1 MNFLIY
7 QKKMSAKINNLKIKG
22 IRGAKD
28 ALELALNGKS
38 ILLYG
43 DNGTGKSS
51 ISDAIEWFYTNKIKH
66 LSTPEIDTND
76 AIRNAKLLDVETS
89 EVTILYSNASLDST
103 KTLSLKSNKLVSKVS
118 NTSENFKKYLDDS
131 EKENLISRY
140 QYIRNFVDSTK
151 GDKLKY
157 LSGIIGFEEVTKT
170 KNVLLKS
177 LNTSKSNLKNQN
189 FETLINNEKQKLI
202 QHIGASITQEKNLFD
217 TINDKIKKLNT
228 GIEVKSFEDIQN
240 LLILLSKGLDTNQQ
254 FELKFLDDSKSALT
268 LLKSETKLLED
279 EYSKYSNEFEIIAN
293 DVEAIKQTFFEELL
307 KAGTRILSSNY
318 LKDDNCPLCL
328 QTKNSDELLSEI
340 KIRLTNIEE
349 SSQKKAKFGIA
360 LNIVKGIAIERI
372 KRLDVLLNNTQVDKE
387 NNQTIKD
394 GLTAI
399 KTKIQNYQNTAD
411 IKVTSGDKLPVF
423 DIIKLVENDFEILKI
438 INDRIIKIQ
447 ESLKGETPAV
457 LYSNIIA
464 SRDAFLN
471 IKKFEA
477 QKVILENQQKSFQLI
492 YDEFEKQQKQGL
504 DNFINSFSVKINEYY
519 QFMNPDE
526 PFQDIEIITKGEDD
540 ELDGLTIKYKYNDK
554 WEINPLKHFS
564 ESHLNCLG
572 LSFFLASVDA
582 FNIENDF
589 IILDDVISS
598 FDSNHRRRFA
608 DLLFD
613 KFSKHQ
619 IILLTHEKEWFTNI
633 ISPKAKK
640 YGWLVNEI
648 KWTDSKG
655 THLKEKPSD
664 LKESIL
670 YQLAEGNTDNIG
682 NPMRKYLEHLL
693 KDIAFSLDAKLSFRY
708 NDSNEHRMPYE
719 LLMAI
724 RSEIKKSSSELKLQY
739 PLLDRIESSAL
750 FGNALSH
757 DNPINPSI
765 GDINSFWADIL
776 EMERLFI
783 CQEMTCKRPKVSLLN
798 YDTVANKIRCGCDTT
813 KYDWK
818 R

>member
-1 MNFLIY
+1 
-7 QKKMSAKINNLKIKG
+7 MSIKINNLKIKG

-28 ALELALNGKS
+28 TIELPLNGKS

-66 LSTPEIDTND
+66 LSTPEIDTSD
-76 AIRNAKLLDVETS
+76 AIRNAKLLEIETS
-89 EVTILYSNASLDST
+89 EVTISYSNSSLDST
-103 KTLSLKSNKLVSKVS
+103 KTLSLKNNKLVQKGS
-118 NTSENFKKYLDDS
+118 NTSEAFKKYLDDS

-151 GDKLKY
+151 GEKLKY
-157 LSGIIGFEEVTKT
+157 LSDIIGFEEVTKT
-170 KNVLLKS
+170 KSVLLKS
-177 LNTSKSNLKNQN
+177 LNTAKSNLRTQN
-189 FETLINNEKQKLI
+189 FETLINNEKIKLI
-202 QHIGASITQEKNLFD
+202 QHIGASITKEENLFD

-254 FELKFLDDSKSALT
+254 FELKFLEDSKSALT
-268 LLKSETKLLED
+268 LLRSELKLLED
-279 EYSKYSNEFEIIAN
+279 EYSKYFNEFEIIAN

-307 KAGTRILSSNY
+307 KAGTKILSRKY
-318 LKDDNCPLCL
+318 LKDDNCPLCM

-340 KIRLTNIEE
+340 KVRLDNIEE
-349 SSQKKAKFGIA
+349 SSQKMGKFKIA
-360 LNIVKGIAIERI
+360 LGNVKAIAIERI
-372 KRLDVLLNNTQVDKE
+372 RRLDVLLNNSQIDKE
-387 NNQTIKD
+387 NNKTIKEA
-394 GLTAI
+394 LTAI
-399 KTKIQNYQNTAD
+399 KTKIQNYQNTTD
-411 IKVTSGDKLPVF
+411 IKATSGEKLPVL
-423 DIIKLVENDFEILKI
+423 DIIKLVENDFEFLKI

-447 ESLKGETPAV
+447 ESQKGETPAV
-457 LYSNIIA
+457 LYSNITA

-471 IKKFEA
+471 IKKFDA

-554 WEINPLKHFS
+554 WEVNPLKHFS

-582 FNIENDF
+582 FNKENDF

-633 ISPKAKK
+633 ISPKAKNK
-640 YGWLVNEI
+640 GWLVNEI
-648 KWTDSKG
+648 KWTEAKG
-655 THLKEKPSD
+655 TFLKEKPSD
-664 LKESIL
+664 LKEAIL
-670 YQLAEGNTDNIG
+670 YQLAEGNLDNIG
-682 NPMRKYLEHLL
+682 NPMRKYLEHFL
-693 KDIAFSLDAKLSFRY
+693 KDIALNLEAKLSFKF

-724 RSEIKKSSSELKLQY
+724 RSAIKDSSKELKEQY
-739 PLLDRIESSAL
+739 PLLNRIESSAL
-750 FGNALSH
+750 FGNALFH
-757 DNPINPSI
+757 DNPINPST

-776 EMERLFI
+776 ELEKLFI
-783 CQEMTCKRPKVSLLN
+783 CQEITCKKPKVSLLN
-798 YDTVANKIRCGCDTT
+798 YDTVANKIRCGCDAT

-818 R
+818 K

>member
-1 MNFLIY
+1 MAI
-7 QKKMSAKINNLKIKG
+7 KINNLKIKG

-28 ALELALNGKS
+28 VIELPLKGKS

-76 AIRNAKLLDVETS
+76 AIRNAKLLEIETS
-89 EVTILYSNASLDST
+89 EVTISYTNSNLDST
-103 KTLSLKSNKLVSKVS
+103 KTLSLKSNKLVQKGS
-118 NTSENFKKYLDDS
+118 NTSDDFKKYLDDS

-151 GDKLKY
+151 GEKLKY
-157 LSGIIGFEEVTKT
+157 LSDIIGFEEVTKT
-170 KNVLLKS
+170 KSVLLKS
-177 LNTSKSNLKNQN
+177 LNTAKSNLKTQN

-202 QHIGASITQEKNLFD
+202 HHIGASITQEKNLFD
-217 TINDKIKKLNT
+217 IINNKIKKLNT
-228 GIEVKSFEDIQN
+228 GIEINSFEDIQN
-240 LLILLSKGLDTNQQ
+240 FLILLSKGVDTNQQ
-254 FELKFLDDSKSALT
+254 FELKFLEDSKNALT
-268 LLKSETKLLED
+268 LLKSEVKFLND
-279 EYSKYSNEFEIIAN
+279 EYSKYFNEFEIIAN
-293 DVEAIKQTFFEELL
+293 DVEAIKQTFFEDLL
-307 KAGTRILSSNY
+307 KAGTKIVSNKY
-318 LKDDNCPLCL
+318 LKEDNCPLCL

-340 KIRLTNIEE
+340 KSRLVDIEK
-349 SSQKKAKFGIA
+349 SSQKKAKFGVA
-360 LNIVKGIAIERI
+360 LNSVKNIAIERI

-387 NNQTIKD
+387 NNKTIKES
-394 GLTAI
+394 LTAI
-399 KTKIQNYQNTAD
+399 KVKIQNYQNTAD
-411 IKVTSGDKLPVF
+411 IKVTSGDKLPSL
-423 DIIKLVENDFEILKI
+423 DAIKLVENDFEFLKI
-438 INDRIIKIQ
+438 INDRVINIQ
-447 ESLKGETPAV
+447 ESQKGETPAV
-457 LYSNIIA
+457 LYSNIMA
-464 SRDAFLN
+464 SKDAFLN

-477 QKVILENQQKSFQLI
+477 QKLILENQQKSFQLI
-492 YDEFEKQQKQGL
+492 YDEFEKQQKEGL

-582 FNIENDF
+582 FNKENDF

-608 DLLFD
+608 DLLFE

-633 ISPKAKK
+633 ISPKAKNK
-640 YGWLVNEI
+640 GWLVNEI
-648 KWTDSKG
+648 KWTEAKG
-655 THLKEKPSD
+655 TFLKEKPSD
-664 LKESIL
+664 LKEAIL
-670 YQLAEGNTDNIG
+670 YQLAEGNIDNIG
-682 NPMRKYLEHLL
+682 NPMRKYLEHCL
-693 KDIAFSLDAKLSFRY
+693 KDIALNLEAKLSFKF

-724 RSEIKKSSSELKLQY
+724 RSEIKKSSIELKLQS

-750 FGNALSH
+750 FGNTLSH
-757 DNPINPSI
+757 DNPINASI
-765 GDINSFWADIL
+765 GDITSFWADIMEL
-776 EMERLFI
+776 EKLFI
-783 CQEMTCKRPKVSLLN
+783 CQVNDCKRPKVSLLN
-798 YDTVANKIRCGCDTT
+798 YDTVANKIRCGCDAT

-818 R
+818 K

>member
-1 MNFLIY
+1 
-7 QKKMSAKINNLKIKG
+7 MSIKINNLKIKG

-28 ALELALNGKS
+28 TIELPLNGKS
-38 ILLYG
+38 ILIYG

-76 AIRNAKLLDVETS
+76 AIRNAKLIDTETS
-89 EVTILYSNASLDST
+89 EVTILYSNSSLDST
-103 KTLSLKSNKLVSKVS
+103 KSLSLKNNKLVPKIS
-118 NTSENFKKYLDDS
+118 NTSDDFKKYLDDS

-140 QYIRNFVDSTK
+140 QYIRNFVDITK
-151 GDKLKY
+151 GEKLKY
-157 LSGIIGFEEVTKT
+157 LSDIIGFEEVTKT
-170 KNVLLKS
+170 KSVLLKS
-177 LNTSKSNLKNQN
+177 LNTAKSNLKTQN

-217 TINDKIKKLNT
+217 TINEKTKKLNT
-228 GIEVKSFEDIQN
+228 GIEVKSFDDLQS
-240 LLILLSKGLDTNQQ
+240 LLVLLSKGLDTNLQ
-254 FELKFLDDSKSALT
+254 FELKFLEDSKSALT
-268 LLKSETKLLED
+268 LLQNEAKLLEN
-279 EYSKYSNEFEIIAN
+279 EYSKYFNEFEIIAN

-307 KAGTRILSSNY
+307 KAGTKILSRTY

-328 QTKNSDELLSEI
+328 QTKNSDDLLSEI
-340 KIRLTNIEE
+340 KIRLTDIEE
-349 SSQKKAKFGIA
+349 SSQKMGKFKIA
-360 LNIVKGIAIERI
+360 LSNVKAIAIERI
-372 KRLDVLLNNTQVDKE
+372 KRLDVLLNNTQADKE
-387 NNQTIKD
+387 NNLIIKE

-411 IKVTSGDKLPVF
+411 IKVTSGDKLPVL
-423 DIIKLVENDFEILKI
+423 DLIKLVENDFEFLKI

-447 ESLKGETPAV
+447 ESQKGETPVV
-457 LYSNIIA
+457 LYSNITA

-540 ELDGLTIKYKYNDK
+540 ELDGLTIQYRYNDK
-554 WEINPLKHFS
+554 WEVNPLKHFS

-582 FNIENDF
+582 FNKKNDF

-633 ISPKAKK
+633 ISPKAKNK
-640 YGWLVNEI
+640 GWLVNEI
-648 KWTDSKG
+648 KWTEAKG
-655 THLKEKPSD
+655 TFLKEKPSD
-664 LKESIL
+664 LKEAIL
-670 YQLAEGNTDNIG
+670 YQLAEGNLDNIG
-682 NPMRKYLEHLL
+682 NPMRKYLEHCL
-693 KDIAFSLDAKLSFRY
+693 KDIALNLEAKLSFKF

-724 RSEIKKSSSELKLQY
+724 RSEIKKSSAELKLKY

-750 FGNALSH
+750 FGNTLSH
-757 DNPINPSI
+757 DNPINASI

-776 EMERLFI
+776 ELEKLFI
-783 CQEMTCKRPKVSLLN
+783 CQETTCKKPKVSLLN
-798 YDTVANKIRCGCDTT
+798 YDTVANKIRCGCDQT

>member
-1 MNFLIY
+1 
-7 QKKMSAKINNLKIKG
+7 MSIKINNLKIKG

-28 ALELALNGKS
+28 TLELPLNGKS

-66 LSTPEIDTND
+66 LSTPEIDTSD
-76 AIRNAKLLDVETS
+76 AIRNAKLEDVESS
-89 EVTILYSNASLDST
+89 EVTISYTNSSLDAT
-103 KTLSLKSNKLVSKVS
+103 KTLSLKNNKLVQKTS
-118 NTSENFKKYLDDS
+118 NTSEDFKKYLDDS

-151 GDKLKY
+151 GEKLKY
-157 LSGIIGFEEVTKT
+157 LSDIIGFEEVTKT

-177 LNTSKSNLKNQN
+177 LNTAKSNLKTQN
-189 FETLINNEKQKLI
+189 FETLINNEKEKLI
-202 QHIGASITQEKNLFD
+202 LNIDASITQEKNLFD

-228 GIEVKSFEDIQN
+228 GIEVKSIDDINN
-240 LLILLSKGLDTNQQ
+240 LLILLGKGVDANQQ
-254 FELKFLDDSKSALT
+254 FELKFLEDSKSTLT
-268 LLKSETKLLED
+268 ILKNEINFLDD
-279 EYSKYSNEFEIIAN
+279 EYSKYFNEFETIAN

-307 KAGTRILSSNY
+307 KAGTKILSSKY

-340 KIRLTNIEE
+340 KIRLVDIEE
-349 SSQKKAKFGIA
+349 SSQKMGKFKIA
-360 LNIVKGIAIERI
+360 LSNVKSIAIERI
-372 KRLDVLLNNTQVDKE
+372 KRLDILLNNNQVDKE
-387 NNQTIKD
+387 DIKIIKE
-394 GLTAI
+394 GLIEI

-411 IKVTSGDKLPVF
+411 IKVTSGDKIPVL
-423 DIIKLVENDFEILKI
+423 DKIKLVENDFEFLKT
-438 INDRIIKIQ
+438 INEKIIKIQ
-447 ESLKGETPAV
+447 ESQKGETATV
-457 LYSNIIA
+457 LYSKITA
-464 SRDAFLN
+464 SKDAFLN
-471 IKKFEA
+471 IKKFES
-477 QKVILENQQKSFQLI
+477 QKVILENQQTSFELI
-492 YDEFEKQQKQGL
+492 YNEFEKQQKEGL

-526 PFQDIEIITKGEDD
+526 PFQDIEIITKGEED

-582 FNIENDF
+582 FNNENDF

-633 ISPKAKK
+633 ISPKAKNK
-640 YGWLVNEI
+640 GWLVNEV
-648 KWTDSKG
+648 KWTETKG
-655 THLKEKPSD
+655 THLKERPSD
-664 LKESIL
+664 LKEAIL
-670 YQLAEGNTDNIG
+670 YQLSERNIDNIG
-682 NPMRKYLEHLL
+682 NWMRKYLEHCL
-693 KDIAFSLDAKLSFRY
+693 KDIAINIEAQLTFRN

-724 RSEIKKSSSELKLQY
+724 RSEIKKSSAELKLKN

-750 FGNALSH
+750 FGNTLSH
-757 DNPINPSI
+757 DNPINPCI
-765 GDINSFWADIL
+765 GDINSFWADIVEL
-776 EMERLFI
+776 EKLFN
-783 CQEMTCKRPKVSLLN
+783 CQEVTCKKPKVSLLN
-798 YDTVANKIRCGCDTT
+798 YDTVTNKIRCSCDAT

-818 R
+818 K

>member
-1 MNFLIY
+1 
-7 QKKMSAKINNLKIKG
+7 MSIKINNLKIKG

-28 ALELALNGKS
+28 TLELPLNGKS

-66 LSTPEIDTND
+66 LSTPEIDTSD
-76 AIRNAKLLDVETS
+76 AIRNAKLLDVENS
-89 EVTILYSNASLDST
+89 EVSISYTNSSLDAT
-103 KTLSLKSNKLVSKVS
+103 KTLSLKNNKLVQKGS
-118 NTSENFKKYLDDS
+118 NTSEDFKKYIDDS

-151 GDKLKY
+151 GEKLKH
-157 LSGIIGFEEVTKT
+157 LSDIIGFEEVTKI
-170 KNVLLKS
+170 KGVLLKS
-177 LNTSKSNLKNQN
+177 LNNAKSTLKTQN

-202 QHIGASITQEKNLFD
+202 LNIGASITQEKNLFE

-228 GIEVKSFEDIQN
+228 GIEVKLFEDIQN
-240 LLILLSKGLDTNQQ
+240 LLILLGKGVDINQQ
-254 FELKFLDDSKSALT
+254 FELKFLEDSKSALI
-268 LLKSETKLLED
+268 LLKNEIKLLDD
-279 EYSKYSNEFEIIAN
+279 EYSKYFNEFETISN
-293 DVEAIKQTFFEELL
+293 DVEAIKQTFFGDLL
-307 KAGTRILSSNY
+307 KVGTKILSSNY

-328 QTKNSDELLSEI
+328 QTKNSDDLLSEI
-340 KIRLTNIEE
+340 KIRLAHIEE
-349 SSQKKAKFGIA
+349 SSQKMGKFKIA
-360 LNIVKGIAIERI
+360 LSNVKGIAIERV
-372 KRLDVLLNNTQVDKE
+372 KRLDVLLNNNQVDKE
-387 NNQTIKD
+387 DNKIINE
-394 GLTAI
+394 GLNAI
-399 KTKIQNYQNTAD
+399 KIKIQNYQNTAD
-411 IKVTSGDKLPVF
+411 IKVTSGDKLPVL
-423 DIIKLVENDFEILKI
+423 DIIKLVENDFEFLKI

-447 ESLKGETPAV
+447 ESQKGETATV
-457 LYSNIIA
+457 LYSKITA

-471 IKKFEA
+471 IKKFEL
-477 QKVILENQQKSFQLI
+477 QKVVLENQQISFDLI
-492 YDEFEKQQKQGL
+492 YNEFEKQQKDGL

-526 PFQDIEIITKGEDD
+526 PFQDIEIITKGEQD
-540 ELDGLTIKYKYNDK
+540 ELNGLTIKYKYNDK

-572 LSFFLASVDA
+572 LSFFLASVYA
-582 FNIENDF
+582 FNTENDF

-619 IILLTHEKEWFTNI
+619 IILLTHEKEWFTNV

-640 YGWLVNEI
+640 KGWIVNEI
-648 KWTDSKG
+648 KWTEAKG

-670 YQLAEGNTDNIG
+670 YQLSEGNIDNIG
-682 NPMRKYLEHLL
+682 NPMRKYLEHFL
-693 KDIAFSLDAKLSFRY
+693 KDIALNFEAKLSFRY

-724 RSEIKKSSSELKLQY
+724 RSEIKKSSAELKLQY

-757 DNPINPSI
+757 ANPINVSI

-776 EMERLFI
+776 ELEKLFI
-783 CQEMTCKRPKVSLLN
+783 CQELSCKRPKVSLQN
-798 YDTVANKIRCGCDTT
+798 YDNVTNKIRCGCDAT

-818 R
+818 K

>member
-1 MNFLIY
+1 
-7 QKKMSAKINNLKIKG
+7 MSIKINNLKIKG
-22 IRGAKD
+22 VRGAKD
-28 ALELALNGKS
+28 TIKLPLNGKS

-66 LSTPEIDTND
+66 LSTPEIDTSD
-76 AIRNAKLLDVETS
+76 AIRNAKLLEAETS
-89 EVTILYSNASLDST
+89 EVTISYTNSNLDST
-103 KTLSLKSNKLVSKVS
+103 KTLSSKNNKLVQKVS
-118 NTSENFKKYLDDS
+118 NTSEAFKKYLDDS

-151 GDKLKY
+151 GEKLKY
-157 LSGIIGFEEVTKT
+157 LSDIIGFEEVTKT
-170 KNVLLKS
+170 KSILLKS
-177 LNTSKSNLKNQN
+177 LNTAKSNLKTQN

-228 GIEVKSFEDIQN
+228 GIEVKSFEDLQN

-254 FELKFLDDSKSALT
+254 FELKFLEDSKSALT
-268 LLKSETKLLED
+268 LLKSEVKLLDE
-279 EYSKYSNEFEIIAN
+279 EYSKYFNEFEIIAN

-307 KAGTRILSSNY
+307 KAGTKILSRKY
-318 LKDDNCPLCL
+318 LKDDNCPLCM

-340 KIRLTNIEE
+340 KVRLDNIEE
-349 SSQKKAKFGIA
+349 SSQKMGKFKIA
-360 LNIVKGIAIERI
+360 LGNVKAIAIERI
-372 KRLDVLLNNTQVDKE
+372 RRLDILLNNPQIDKE
-387 NNQTIKD
+387 NNKTIKE

-399 KTKIQNYQNTAD
+399 KTKIQNYQNTTD
-411 IKVTSGDKLPVF
+411 IKVTSGDKLPIL
-423 DIIKLVENDFEILKI
+423 DIIKLVENDFEFLKI

-447 ESLKGETPAV
+447 ESQKGETPAI
-457 LYSNIIA
+457 LYSNITA

-540 ELDGLTIKYKYNDK
+540 ELDGLTIKYKYNNK
-554 WEINPLKHFS
+554 WEVNPLKHFS

-582 FNIENDF
+582 FNKENDF

-613 KFSKHQ
+613 KFSKYQ

-633 ISPKAKK
+633 ISPKAKNK
-640 YGWLVNEI
+640 GWLVNEI
-648 KWTDSKG
+648 KWTEAKG
-655 THLKEKPSD
+655 TFLKEKPSD
-664 LKESIL
+664 LKEAIL
-670 YQLAEGNTDNIG
+670 YQLAEGNLDNIG
-682 NPMRKYLEHLL
+682 NQMRKYLEHCL
-693 KDIAFSLDAKLSFRY
+693 KDVALNLEAKLSFKF

-724 RSEIKKSSSELKLQY
+724 RSEIKKSSTDLKLQY

-750 FGNALSH
+750 FGNTLSH
-757 DNPINPSI
+757 DNPINASM
-765 GDINSFWADIL
+765 GDINSFWSDVMGL
-776 EMERLFI
+776 EKLFI
-783 CQEMTCKRPKVSLLN
+783 CQETVCKRPQVSLIN
-798 YDTVANKIRCGCDTT
+798 YDTVTNKIRCGCDTI

-818 R
+818 K

>member
-1 MNFLIY
+1 MPI
-7 QKKMSAKINNLKIKG
+7 KINNLKIKG
-22 IRGAKD
+22 IRGAKYSI
-28 ALELALNGKS
+28 ELPLNGKS

-66 LSTPEIDTND
+66 LSTPEIDTSD
-76 AIRNAKLLDVETS
+76 AIRNAKLSDDENS
-89 EVTILYSNASLDST
+89 EVSIAYTNSLLDAT
-103 KTLSLKSNKLVSKVS
+103 KTLSLKNNKLVQKGS
-118 NTSENFKKYLDDS
+118 NASEDFKKYLDDS

-151 GDKLKY
+151 GEKLKY
-157 LSGIIGFEEVTKT
+157 LSDIIGFEEVSKT

-177 LNTSKSNLKNQN
+177 LNTVKSNLKNQN

-202 QHIGASITQEKNLFD
+202 QHIGASISQEKNLFD

-228 GIEVKSFEDIQN
+228 GVEVKSFEDLQN

-254 FELKFLDDSKSALT
+254 FELKFLEDSKSALT
-268 LLKSETKLLED
+268 LLNSELKLLED
-279 EYSKYSNEFEIIAN
+279 EYSKYFNEFEIIAN

-307 KAGTRILSSNY
+307 KAGTKILSSKY

-340 KIRLTNIEE
+340 KIRLVNIEE

-360 LNIVKGIAIERI
+360 LNSVKGIAIERI
-372 KRLDVLLNNTQVDKE
+372 RRLDVLLNNTQADKE
-387 NNQTIKD
+387 NNQSIKD
-394 GLTAI
+394 ALTAI
-399 KTKIQNYQNTAD
+399 KAKIQNYQNTAD
-411 IKVTSGDKLPVF
+411 IKVTSGDKLPVLN
-423 DIIKLVENDFEILKI
+423 IIKLVENDFEFLKI
-438 INDRIIKIQ
+438 MNDRIIKIH
-447 ESLKGETPAV
+447 ESQKGETPAV
-457 LYSNIIA
+457 LYSNITA

-554 WEINPLKHFS
+554 WEVNPLKHFS

-582 FNIENDF
+582 FNKENDF

-633 ISPKAKK
+633 ISPKAKNK
-640 YGWLVNEI
+640 GWLVNEI
-648 KWTDSKG
+648 KWTEAKG
-655 THLKEKPSD
+655 TFLKEKPSA
-664 LKESIL
+664 LKEAIL
-670 YQLAEGNTDNIG
+670 YQLAEGNLDNIG
-682 NPMRKYLEHLL
+682 NPMRKYLEHFL
-693 KDIAFSLDAKLSFRY
+693 KDIALNLEAKLSFKF

-724 RSEIKKSSSELKLQY
+724 RSAIRDSSKELKEQY
-739 PLLDRIESSAL
+739 PLLNRIESSAL

-757 DNPINPSI
+757 DNPINPST
-765 GDINSFWADIL
+765 GDINSFWADIMEL
-776 EMERLFI
+776 EKLFI
-783 CQEMTCKRPKVSLLN
+783 CQETACKRPKVSLLN
-798 YDTVANKIRCGCDTT
+798 YDTVTNKIRCGCDTT

>member
-1 MNFLIY
+1 
-7 QKKMSAKINNLKIKG
+7 MSIKINNLKIKG
-22 IRGAKD
+22 VRGAKD
-28 ALELALNGKS
+28 TIELPLNGKS

-66 LSTPEIDTND
+66 LSTPEIDTSD
-76 AIRNAKLLDVETS
+76 AIRNAKLLEAETS
-89 EVTILYSNASLDST
+89 EVTISYTNSNLDST
-103 KTLSLKSNKLVSKVS
+103 KTLSSKNNKLVQKVS
-118 NTSENFKKYLDDS
+118 NTSEAFKKYLDDS

-151 GDKLKY
+151 GEKLKY
-157 LSGIIGFEEVTKT
+157 LSDIIGFEEVTKT
-170 KNVLLKS
+170 KSILLKS
-177 LNTSKSNLKNQN
+177 LNTAKSNLKTQN

-228 GIEVKSFEDIQN
+228 GIEVKSFEDLQN

-254 FELKFLDDSKSALT
+254 FELKFLEDSKSALT
-268 LLKSETKLLED
+268 LLKSEVKLLDE
-279 EYSKYSNEFEIIAN
+279 EYSKYFNEFEIIAN

-307 KAGTRILSSNY
+307 KAGTKILSRKY
-318 LKDDNCPLCL
+318 LKDDNCPLCM

-340 KIRLTNIEE
+340 KVRLDNIEE
-349 SSQKKAKFGIA
+349 SSQKMGKFKIA
-360 LNIVKGIAIERI
+360 LGNVKAIAIERI
-372 KRLDVLLNNTQVDKE
+372 RRLDILLNNPQIDKE
-387 NNQTIKD
+387 NNKTIKE

-399 KTKIQNYQNTAD
+399 KTKIQNYQNTTD
-411 IKVTSGDKLPVF
+411 IKVTSGDKLPIL
-423 DIIKLVENDFEILKI
+423 DIIKLVENDFEFLKI

-447 ESLKGETPAV
+447 ESQKGETPAI
-457 LYSNIIA
+457 LYSNITA

-540 ELDGLTIKYKYNDK
+540 ELDGLTIKYKYNNK
-554 WEINPLKHFS
+554 WEVNPLKHFS

-582 FNIENDF
+582 FNKENDF

-613 KFSKHQ
+613 KFSKYQ

-633 ISPKAKK
+633 ISPKAKNK
-640 YGWLVNEI
+640 GWLVNEI
-648 KWTDSKG
+648 KWTEAKG
-655 THLKEKPSD
+655 TFLKEKPSD
-664 LKESIL
+664 LKEAIL
-670 YQLAEGNTDNIG
+670 YQLAEGNLDNIG
-682 NPMRKYLEHLL
+682 NQMRKYLEHCL
-693 KDIAFSLDAKLSFRY
+693 KDVALNLEAKLSFKF

-724 RSEIKKSSSELKLQY
+724 RSEIKKSSTDLKLQY

-750 FGNALSH
+750 FGNTLSH
-757 DNPINPSI
+757 DNSINASM
-765 GDINSFWADIL
+765 GDINSFWSDIMEL
-776 EMERLFI
+776 EKLFI
-783 CQEMTCKRPKVSLLN
+783 CQETVCKRPQVSLIN
-798 YDTVANKIRCGCDTT
+798 YDTVTNKIRCGCDTI

-818 R
+818 K

>member
-1 MNFLIY
+1 
-7 QKKMSAKINNLKIKG
+7 MSIKINNLKIKG
-22 IRGAKD
+22 VRGAKD
-28 ALELALNGKS
+28 ILELPLNGKS

-66 LSTPEIDTND
+66 LSTPEIDTSD
-76 AIRNAKLLDVETS
+76 AIRNAKLSDDENS
-89 EVTILYSNASLDST
+89 EVSITYTNSSLDAT
-103 KTLSLKSNKLVSKVS
+103 KTLSLKNNKLIQKGS
-118 NTSENFKKYLDDS
+118 NTSEAFKKYLDDS

-157 LSGIIGFEEVTKT
+157 LSGIIGFEEVTKI

-177 LNTSKSNLKNQN
+177 LNTAKSNLKTQN

-228 GIEVKSFEDIQN
+228 DIEVKSFADIQN
-240 LLILLSKGLDTNQQ
+240 LLILLSKGVDANQQ
-254 FELKFLDDSKSALT
+254 FELKFLEDSKSALT
-268 LLKSETKLLED
+268 LLKSETKLLEN
-279 EYSKYSNEFEIIAN
+279 EYSKYFNEFEIIAN

-307 KAGTRILSSNY
+307 KSGTKILSSKY

-340 KIRLTNIEE
+340 KIRLAKIEE

-360 LNIVKGIAIERI
+360 LNSVKDIAIERI
-372 KRLDVLLNNTQVDKE
+372 KRLDVLLNNTQADKE
-387 NNQTIKD
+387 NNKTIKD
-394 GLTAI
+394 GFTAL
-399 KTKIQNYQNTAD
+399 KTKIKNYQSTTD
-411 IKVTSGDKLPVF
+411 IKVTSGDKLPVL
-423 DIIKLVENDFEILKI
+423 DKIKLVENDFEFLKI

-447 ESLKGETPAV
+447 ESQKGETPAV
-457 LYSNIIA
+457 LYSNITA

-526 PFQDIEIITKGEDD
+526 PFQDIEIITKGEED

-633 ISPKAKK
+633 ISPKAKNK
-640 YGWLVNEI
+640 GWLVNEI
-648 KWTDSKG
+648 KWTEEKG
-655 THLKEKPSD
+655 TFIKEKPSD

-670 YQLAEGNTDNIG
+670 FQLAEGNIDNIG
-682 NPMRKYLEHLL
+682 NPMRKYLEHCL
-693 KDIAFSLDAKLSFRY
+693 KDIALNLDAKLSFRY
-708 NDSNEHRMPYE
+708 NDTNEHRMPYE

-724 RSEIKKSSSELKLQY
+724 RSEIKKSSAELKLQY

-750 FGNALSH
+750 FGNTLSH
-757 DNPINPSI
+757 DNPINASI

-776 EMERLFI
+776 ELERLFN
-783 CQEMTCKRPKVSLLN
+783 CQEITCKRPKVSLLN

>member
-1 MNFLIY
+1 MAI
-7 QKKMSAKINNLKIKG
+7 KINNLIIKG

-28 ALELALNGKS
+28 SIELPLNGKS

-76 AIRNAKLLDVETS
+76 AIRNAKLVDTETS
-89 EVTILYSNASLDST
+89 EVSITYTNSLLDAT
-103 KTLSLKSNKLVSKVS
+103 KTLSLKNNKLVQKGS
-118 NTSENFKKYLDDS
+118 NASEDFKKYLDDS

-140 QYIRNFVDSTK
+140 QYIRNFVDKPK
-151 GDKLKY
+151 GEKLKH
-157 LSGIIGFEEVTKT
+157 LSDIIGFEEVTKI
-170 KNVLLKS
+170 KSVLLKS
-177 LNTSKSNLKNQN
+177 LNNAKSNLKTQN
-189 FETLINNEKQKLI
+189 FETLINNEKEKLI
-202 QHIGASITQEKNLFD
+202 LNIGASTTQEKNLFD
-217 TINDKIKKLNT
+217 TINNKIKKLNT
-228 GIEVKSFEDIQN
+228 GIEVKSFEDIIN
-240 LLILLSKGLDTNQQ
+240 LLILLSKGLDPNQQ
-254 FELKFLDDSKSALT
+254 FELKFLEDSKSALT
-268 LLKSETKLLED
+268 LLKSEAKLLED
-279 EYSKYSNEFEIIAN
+279 EYSKYFNEFELIAN

-307 KAGTRILSSNY
+307 KSGTKILSSKY

-340 KIRLTNIEE
+340 KIRLANIEE
-349 SSQKKAKFGIA
+349 SSQKKVKFGIA
-360 LNIVKGIAIERI
+360 LNNVKNIAIERI
-372 KRLDVLLNNTQVDKE
+372 KRLDVLLNNTQADKE
-387 NNQTIKD
+387 NNQTIKE

-399 KTKIQNYQNTAD
+399 KTKIHNYQNTAD
-411 IKVTSGDKLPVF
+411 IKVTSGDKLPVL
-423 DIIKLVENDFEILKI
+423 DIIKLVENDFEFLKI

-447 ESLKGETPAV
+447 DSQKGETPAV
-457 LYSNIIA
+457 LYSNITA
-464 SRDAFLN
+464 SRDAFLS

-492 YDEFEKQQKQGL
+492 YDEYEKQQKQGL

-554 WEINPLKHFS
+554 WEVNPLKHFS

-582 FNIENDF
+582 FNTENDF

-633 ISPKAKK
+633 ISPKAKNK
-640 YGWLVNEI
+640 GWLVNEI
-648 KWTDSKG
+648 KWTGEKG
-655 THLKEKPSD
+655 TFIKEKPSD

-670 YQLAEGNTDNIG
+670 YQLAEGNLDNIG
-682 NPMRKYLEHLL
+682 NPMRKYLEHFL
-693 KDIAFSLDAKLSFRY
+693 KDVALNLEAKLSFKF
-708 NDSNEHRMPYE
+708 NDSNEYRMPYE

-724 RSEIKKSSSELKLQY
+724 RSAIKDSSKELKEHY
-739 PLLDRIESSAL
+739 PLLNRIESSAL

-757 DNPINPSI
+757 DNPINPST

-776 EMERLFI
+776 ELEKLFI
-783 CQEMTCKRPKVSLLN
+783 CQETTCKKPKVSLLN
-798 YDTVANKIRCGCDTT
+798 YDTVANKIRCGCDST

>member
-1 MNFLIY
+1 MAI
-7 QKKMSAKINNLKIKG
+7 KINNLKIKG

-28 ALELALNGKS
+28 SIELPLNGKS

-76 AIRNAKLLDVETS
+76 AIRNAKLLDTETS

-103 KTLSLKSNKLVSKVS
+103 KTLSLKNNKLVTKIS
-118 NTSENFKKYLDDS
+118 NTSEDFKKYLDDS

-140 QYIRNFVDSTK
+140 QYIRNFVDKPK
-151 GDKLKY
+151 GEKLKH
-157 LSGIIGFEEVTKT
+157 LSDIIGFEEVTKI
-170 KNVLLKS
+170 KSVLLKS
-177 LNTSKSNLKNQN
+177 LNNAKSNLKTQN
-189 FETLINNEKQKLI
+189 FETLINNEKEKLI
-202 QHIGASITQEKNLFD
+202 LNIGASTTQEKNLFD
-217 TINDKIKKLNT
+217 TINNKIKKLNT
-228 GIEVKSFEDIQN
+228 GIEVKSFEDIKN
-240 LLILLSKGLDTNQQ
+240 LLILLGKGLDPNQQ
-254 FELKFLDDSKSALT
+254 FELKFLEDSKSALT

-279 EYSKYSNEFEIIAN
+279 EYSKYFNEFEIIAN

-307 KAGTRILSSNY
+307 KSGTKILSSKY

-340 KIRLTNIEE
+340 KIRLVNIEE
-349 SSQKKAKFGIA
+349 SSQKKVKFGIA
-360 LNIVKGIAIERI
+360 LNSVKDIAIERI
-372 KRLDVLLNNTQVDKE
+372 KRLDVLLNNTQADKE
-387 NNQTIKD
+387 NNQTVKE

-399 KTKIQNYQNTAD
+399 KTKIHNHQNTAD
-411 IKVTSGDKLPVF
+411 IKVTSGDKLPVL
-423 DIIKLVENDFEILKI
+423 DIIKLVENDFEFIKI

-447 ESLKGETPAV
+447 DSQKGETPAV
-457 LYSNIIA
+457 LYSNITA
-464 SRDAFLN
+464 SRDAFLS

-554 WEINPLKHFS
+554 WEVNPLKHFS

-582 FNIENDF
+582 FNTENDF

-619 IILLTHEKEWFTNI
+619 IIILTHEKEWFTNI
-633 ISPKAKK
+633 ISPKAKNK
-640 YGWLVNEI
+640 GWLVNEI
-648 KWTDSKG
+648 KWTEEKG
-655 THLKEKPSD
+655 TFIKEKPSD

-670 YQLAEGNTDNIG
+670 YQLEEGNNDNIG
-682 NPMRKYLEHLL
+682 NPMRKYLEHCL
-693 KDIAFSLDAKLSFRY
+693 KNIALNLDAKLSFRY

-724 RSEIKKSSSELKLQY
+724 RSEIKKSSAELKLKY

-750 FGNALSH
+750 FGNTLSH
-757 DNPINPSI
+757 DNPINASI

-776 EMERLFI
+776 ELEKLFI
-783 CQEMTCKRPKVSLLN
+783 CQETTCKKPKVSLLN
-798 YDTVANKIRCGCDTT
+798 YDTVANKIRCGCDAT

>member
-1 MNFLIY
+1 MAI
-7 QKKMSAKINNLKIKG
+7 KINNLKIKG

-28 ALELALNGKS
+28 SIELPLNGKS

-66 LSTPEIDTND
+66 LSTPEIDTSD
-76 AIRNAKLLDVETS
+76 AIRNAKLSDDENS
-89 EVTILYSNASLDST
+89 EVSITYTNSLLDAT
-103 KTLSLKSNKLVSKVS
+103 KTLYLKNNKLVQKGS
-118 NTSENFKKYLDDS
+118 NTSELFKNYLEDS

-140 QYIRNFVDSTK
+140 QYIRNFVDKAK
-151 GDKLKY
+151 GEKLKH
-157 LSGIIGFEEVTKT
+157 LSDIIGFEEVTKI
-170 KNVLLKS
+170 KSVLLKS
-177 LNTSKSNLKNQN
+177 LNNAKSNLKTQN
-189 FETLINNEKQKLI
+189 FETLINNEKEKLI
-202 QHIGASITQEKNLFD
+202 LNIGASTTQEKNLFD
-217 TINDKIKKLNT
+217 TINNKIKKLNT
-228 GIEVKSFEDIQN
+228 GIEVKSFEDIIN
-240 LLILLSKGLDTNQQ
+240 LLILLSKGLDPNQQ
-254 FELKFLDDSKSALT
+254 FELKFLEDSKSALT
-268 LLKSETKLLED
+268 LLKSEAKLLED
-279 EYSKYSNEFEIIAN
+279 EYSKYFNEFELIAN

-307 KAGTRILSSNY
+307 KSGTKILSSKY

-340 KIRLTNIEE
+340 KIRLANIEE

-360 LNIVKGIAIERI
+360 LNSVKNIAIERI
-372 KRLDVLLNNTQVDKE
+372 KRLDILLNNTQADKE
-387 NNQTIKD
+387 NNQNIKE

-411 IKVTSGDKLPVF
+411 VKITSGDKLPVL
-423 DIIKLVENDFEILKI
+423 DIIKLVENDFELLKI

-447 ESLKGETPAV
+447 ESQKGETPAV
-457 LYSNIIA
+457 LYSNITA

-526 PFQDIEIITKGEDD
+526 PFQDIEIITKGEED

-554 WEINPLKHFS
+554 WEVNPLKHFS

-582 FNIENDF
+582 FNKENDF

-619 IILLTHEKEWFTNI
+619 IIVLTHEKEWFTNI
-633 ISPKAKK
+633 ISPKAKNK
-640 YGWLVNEI
+640 GWLVNEI
-648 KWTDSKG
+648 KWTEEKG
-655 THLKEKPSD
+655 TFIKEKPSD

-670 YQLAEGNTDNIG
+670 YQLAEGNIDNIG
-682 NPMRKYLEHLL
+682 NPMRKYLEHCL
-693 KDIAFSLDAKLSFRY
+693 KDIALNLDAKLSFRY

-724 RSEIKKSSSELKLQY
+724 RSEIKKSSADLKLQY

-750 FGNALSH
+750 FGNTLSH
-757 DNPINPSI
+757 DNPINASI

-776 EMERLFI
+776 ELEKLFI
-783 CQEMTCKRPKVSLLN
+783 CQETTCKKPKVSLLN
-798 YDTVANKIRCGCDTT
+798 YDTVANKIRCGCDAT

>member
-1 MNFLIY
+1 
-7 QKKMSAKINNLKIKG
+7 MSIKINNLKIKG
-22 IRGAKD
+22 LRGAKD
-28 ALELALNGKS
+28 TIELPLNGKS

-66 LSTPEIDTND
+66 LSTPEIDTSD
-76 AIRNAKLLDVETS
+76 AIRNAKLLEAENS
-89 EVTILYSNASLDST
+89 EVTISYSNSNLDST
-103 KTLSLKSNKLVSKVS
+103 KTLSSKNNKLVQKVS
-118 NTSENFKKYLDDS
+118 NTSEAFKKYLDDS

-151 GDKLKY
+151 GEKLKY
-157 LSGIIGFEEVTKT
+157 LSDIIGFEEVTKI
-170 KNVLLKS
+170 KSVLLKS
-177 LNTSKSNLKNQN
+177 LNNAKNNLKTQN
-189 FETLINNEKQKLI
+189 FETLINNEKEKLI
-202 QHIGASITQEKNLFD
+202 LNIGASTTQEKNLFD
-217 TINDKIKKLNT
+217 TINNKIKKLNT
-228 GIEVKSFEDIQN
+228 GIEVKSFEEIKN
-240 LLILLSKGLDTNQQ
+240 LLILLSKGLDPNQQ
-254 FELKFLDDSKSALT
+254 FELKFLEDSKSALT

-279 EYSKYSNEFEIIAN
+279 EYSKYFNEFEIIAN

-307 KAGTRILSSNY
+307 KAGTKILSSKY

-340 KIRLTNIEE
+340 KIRLANIEE

-360 LNIVKGIAIERI
+360 LNSVKGIAIERI
-372 KRLDVLLNNTQVDKE
+372 KRLDVLLNNTQADKE

-411 IKVTSGDKLPVF
+411 IKVTSGDKLPVL
-423 DIIKLVENDFEILKI
+423 DIIKLVENDFEFLKI

-447 ESLKGETPAV
+447 ESQKGETPAV
-457 LYSNIIA
+457 LYSNITA

-477 QKVILENQQKSFQLI
+477 QKIILENQQKSFQLI

-554 WEINPLKHFS
+554 WEVNPLKHFS

-582 FNIENDF
+582 FNKENDF

-613 KFSKHQ
+613 KFSKRQ

-633 ISPKAKK
+633 ISPKAKNK
-640 YGWLVNEI
+640 GWLVNEI
-648 KWTDSKG
+648 KWTEAKG
-655 THLKEKPSD
+655 TFLKEKPSD
-664 LKESIL
+664 LKEAIL
-670 YQLAEGNTDNIG
+670 YQLAEGSMDNIG
-682 NPMRKYLEHLL
+682 NPMRKYLEHCL
-693 KDIAFSLDAKLSFRY
+693 KDIALNLEAKLSFKF
-708 NDSNEHRMPYE
+708 NDLNEHRMPYE

-724 RSEIKKSSSELKLQY
+724 RSAIKNSSKELKDKY

-757 DNPINPSI
+757 DNPINASI
-765 GDINSFWADIL
+765 GDINSFWADIMEL
-776 EMERLFI
+776 EKLFI
-783 CQEMTCKRPKVSLLN
+783 CQETTCKRPKVSLLN
-798 YDTVANKIRCGCDTT
+798 YDTVTNKIRCGCDTT

-818 R
+818 NQ

>member
-1 MNFLIY
+1 
-7 QKKMSAKINNLKIKG
+7 MSIKINNLKITG

-28 ALELALNGKS
+28 TLELPLNGKS

-76 AIRNAKLLDVETS
+76 AIRNAKLLDIENS
-89 EVTILYSNASLDST
+89 EVSIAYTNLSLDAT
-103 KTLSLKSNKLVSKVS
+103 KTLSLKNSKLVQKVS
-118 NTSENFKKYLDDS
+118 NDSEYFKKYLDDS

-157 LSGIIGFEEVTKT
+157 LSDIIGFEEVTKI
-170 KNVLLKS
+170 KSVLLKS
-177 LNTSKSNLKNQN
+177 LNTAKSNLKTQN
-189 FETLINNEKQKLI
+189 FETLINNEREKLI
-202 QHIGASITQEKNLFD
+202 LNIGASITQDKNLFD
-217 TINDKIKKLNT
+217 TINNKINKLNT
-228 GIEVKSFEDIQN
+228 GIEVKSFENIQN
-240 LLILLSKGLDTNQQ
+240 LLILLGKGVDANQQ
-254 FELKFLDDSKSALT
+254 FELKFLEDSKSALT
-268 LLKSETKLLED
+268 LLKSETKFLED
-279 EYSKYSNEFEIIAN
+279 EYSKYFNEFEIISN

-307 KAGTRILSSNY
+307 KSGTKILSVKY

-340 KIRLTNIEE
+340 KIRLASIEE
-349 SSQKKAKFGIA
+349 SSLKKAKFSIA
-360 LNIVKGIAIERI
+360 LNSVKNIATERI
-372 KRLDVLLNNTQVDKE
+372 KRLDVLLNNTQADKE

-394 GLTAI
+394 ILTAI
-399 KTKIQNYQNTAD
+399 KTKIQNYQKTAD
-411 IKVTSGDKLPVF
+411 MKVTSGDKLPVL
-423 DIIKLVENDFEILKI
+423 DSIKLVENDFEFLKI

-447 ESLKGETPAV
+447 ECQKGETPAV
-457 LYSNIIA
+457 LYSNITT
-464 SRDAFLN
+464 SKDAFLN
-471 IKKFEA
+471 IKRFEA
-477 QKVILENQQKSFQLI
+477 QKLILENQQKSFQLI

-504 DNFINSFSVKINEYY
+504 DNFINSFSAKINEYY
-519 QFMNPDE
+519 QFMNPHE

-540 ELDGLTIKYKYNDK
+540 QLDGLTIKYKYNDK

-582 FNIENDF
+582 FNKENNF
-589 IILDDVISS
+589 IVLDDIISS

-633 ISPKAKK
+633 ISTKAKNK
-640 YGWLVNEI
+640 GWLVNEI
-648 KWTDSKG
+648 KWTAEKG
-655 THLKEKPSD
+655 TFIKEKPSD

-670 YQLAEGNTDNIG
+670 FQLAEGNFDNIG
-682 NPMRKYLEHLL
+682 NPMRKYLEHCL
-693 KDIAFSLDAKLSFRY
+693 KDIALNLDAKLSFRY
-708 NDSNEHRMPYE
+708 NNTNEHRMPYE
-719 LLMAI
+719 LLVAI
-724 RSEIKKSSSELKLQY
+724 RSEIKKSSTELKSQF

-757 DNPINPSI
+757 DNPINASN
-765 GDINSFWADIL
+765 GDINSFWADIVEL
-776 EMERLFI
+776 EKLFN
-783 CQEMTCKRPKVSLLN
+783 CQETTCKKPKVSLLN
-798 YDTVANKIRCGCDTT
+798 FDPIANKIRCGCDTT
-813 KYDWK
+813 KYDWTK
-818 R
+818 

>member
-1 MNFLIY
+1 MAI
-7 QKKMSAKINNLKIKG
+7 KINNLKIKG

-28 ALELALNGKS
+28 SIELPLNGKS

-76 AIRNAKLLDVETS
+76 AIRNAKLLDTETS
-89 EVTILYSNASLDST
+89 EVSITYTNSLLDAT
-103 KTLSLKSNKLVSKVS
+103 KTLSLKNNKLVQKGS
-118 NTSENFKKYLDDS
+118 NSCEDFKKYLDDS

-140 QYIRNFVDSTK
+140 QYIRNFVDKPK
-151 GDKLKY
+151 GEKLKH
-157 LSGIIGFEEVTKT
+157 LSDIIGFEEVTKI
-170 KNVLLKS
+170 KSVLLKS
-177 LNTSKSNLKNQN
+177 LNNAKSNLKTQN

-240 LLILLSKGLDTNQQ
+240 LLILLSKGVDTNQQ
-254 FELKFLDDSKSALT
+254 FELKFLEDSKSALT
-268 LLKSETKLLED
+268 LLKNETKLLED
-279 EYSKYSNEFEIIAN
+279 EYSKYFNEFEIITN

-307 KAGTRILSSNY
+307 KAGSKILSNKY

-340 KIRLTNIEE
+340 KIRLANIEE

-360 LNIVKGIAIERI
+360 LNSVKDIGIERI
-372 KRLDVLLNNTQVDKE
+372 KRLDFLLNNTQADKE
-387 NNQTIKD
+387 NNQTVKE

-399 KTKIQNYQNTAD
+399 KSKIQNYQNTAD
-411 IKVTSGDKLPVF
+411 IKVTSGDKLPVV
-423 DIIKLVENDFEILKI
+423 DIIKLIENDFEFLKN

-447 ESLKGETPAV
+447 ESQKGETPAV
-457 LYSNIIA
+457 LYSNITA

-526 PFQDIEIITKGEDD
+526 PFQDIEIITKGEED

-554 WEINPLKHFS
+554 WEVNPLKHFS

-633 ISPKAKK
+633 ISPKAKSK
-640 YGWLVNEI
+640 GWLVNEI
-648 KWTDSKG
+648 KWTLEKG
-655 THLKEKPSD
+655 TFIKEKPSD

-670 YQLAEGNTDNIG
+670 NQLADGNIDNIG
-682 NPMRKYLEHLL
+682 NSMRKYLEHCL
-693 KDIAFSLDAKLSFRY
+693 KDIALNLDAKLSFRY

-719 LLMAI
+719 ILMAI
-724 RSEIKKSSSELKLQY
+724 RSEIKKSSAELKLKY

-750 FGNALSH
+750 FGNTLSH
-757 DNPINPSI
+757 DNPINASI

-776 EMERLFI
+776 ELEKLFI
-783 CQEMTCKRPKVSLLN
+783 CQEISCKKPKVSLLN
-798 YDTVANKIRCGCDTT
+798 YDTVTNKIRCGCDAT

>member
-1 MNFLIY
+1 MAI
-7 QKKMSAKINNLKIKG
+7 KINNLKIKG

-28 ALELALNGKS
+28 SIELPLNGKS

-76 AIRNAKLLDVETS
+76 AIRNAKLLDTETS

-103 KTLSLKSNKLVSKVS
+103 KTLSLKNNKLVTKIS
-118 NTSENFKKYLDDS
+118 NTSEDFKKYLDDS

-140 QYIRNFVDSTK
+140 QYIRNFVDKPK
-151 GDKLKY
+151 GEKLKH
-157 LSGIIGFEEVTKT
+157 LSDIIGFEEVTKI

-177 LNTSKSNLKNQN
+177 LNNAKSNLKTQN
-189 FETLINNEKQKLI
+189 FETLINNEKEKLI
-202 QHIGASITQEKNLFD
+202 LNIGASTTQEKNLFD
-217 TINDKIKKLNT
+217 TINNKIKKLNT
-228 GIEVKSFEDIQN
+228 GIEVISFEDIKN
-240 LLILLSKGLDTNQQ
+240 LLILLGKGLDPNQQ
-254 FELKFLDDSKSALT
+254 FELKFLEDSKSALT

-279 EYSKYSNEFEIIAN
+279 EYSKYFNEFEIIAN

-307 KAGTRILSSNY
+307 KSGTKILSSKY

-340 KIRLTNIEE
+340 KIRLVNIEE
-349 SSQKKAKFGIA
+349 SSQKKVKFGIA
-360 LNIVKGIAIERI
+360 LNSIKDIAIERI
-372 KRLDVLLNNTQVDKE
+372 KRLDVLLNNTQADKE
-387 NNQTIKD
+387 NNQTVKE

-399 KTKIQNYQNTAD
+399 KTKIHNYQNTAD
-411 IKVTSGDKLPVF
+411 IKVTSGDKLPVL
-423 DIIKLVENDFEILKI
+423 DIIKLVENDFEFIKI

-447 ESLKGETPAV
+447 DSQKGETPAV
-457 LYSNIIA
+457 LYSNITA
-464 SRDAFLN
+464 SRDAFLS

-554 WEINPLKHFS
+554 WEVNPLKHFS

-582 FNIENDF
+582 FNTENDF

-619 IILLTHEKEWFTNI
+619 IIILTHEKEWFTNI

-640 YGWLVNEI
+640 KGWLVNEI
-648 KWTDSKG
+648 KWTEEKG
-655 THLKEKPSD
+655 TFIKEKPSD

-670 YQLAEGNTDNIG
+670 YQLAEGNNDNIG
-682 NPMRKYLEHLL
+682 NPMRKYLEHCL
-693 KDIAFSLDAKLSFRY
+693 KDIALNLDAKLSFRY

-724 RSEIKKSSSELKLQY
+724 RSEIKKSSAELKLKY

-750 FGNALSH
+750 FGNTLSH
-757 DNPINPSI
+757 DNPINASI

-776 EMERLFI
+776 ELEKLFI
-783 CQEMTCKRPKVSLLN
+783 CQETTCKKPKVSLLN
-798 YDTVANKIRCGCDTT
+798 YDTVANKIRCGCDAT

>member
-1 MNFLIY
+1 MPI
-7 QKKMSAKINNLKIKG
+7 KINNLKIKG
-22 IRGAKD
+22 IRGAKYSI
-28 ALELALNGKS
+28 ELPLNGKS

-76 AIRNAKLLDVETS
+76 AIRNAKLLEAETS

-103 KTLSLKSNKLVSKVS
+103 KTLSLKSNKLVPKIS
-118 NTSENFKKYLDDS
+118 NTSEDFKKYLDDS

-151 GDKLKY
+151 GEKLKY
-157 LSGIIGFEEVTKT
+157 LSDIIGFEEVTKT

-177 LNTSKSNLKNQN
+177 LNTAKSNLKTQN

-240 LLILLSKGLDTNQQ
+240 LLILLSKGVDTNQQ
-254 FELKFLDDSKSALT
+254 FELKFLEDSKSALN
-268 LLKSETKLLED
+268 LLKSEAKLLDD
-279 EYSKYSNEFEIIAN
+279 EYSKYFNEFKIIAN

-307 KAGTRILSSNY
+307 KAGTKILSSKY

-340 KIRLTNIEE
+340 KIRLANIEE

-360 LNIVKGIAIERI
+360 LNSVKGIAIERI
-372 KRLDVLLNNTQVDKE
+372 RRLDVLLNNTQADKE

-394 GLTAI
+394 ALTAI
-399 KTKIQNYQNTAD
+399 KAKIQNYQNTAD
-411 IKVTSGDKLPVF
+411 IKVTSGDKLPVL
-423 DIIKLVENDFEILKI
+423 DIIKLVENDFEFLKI

-447 ESLKGETPAV
+447 ESQKGETPAV
-457 LYSNIIA
+457 LYSNITA

-554 WEINPLKHFS
+554 WEVNPLKHFS

-572 LSFFLASVDA
+572 LSFFLASVNA
-582 FNIENDF
+582 FNKENDF

-633 ISPKAKK
+633 ISPKAKNK
-640 YGWLVNEI
+640 GWLVNEI
-648 KWTDSKG
+648 KWTEEKG
-655 THLKEKPSD
+655 TFIKEKPSD

-670 YQLAEGNTDNIG
+670 YQLAEGNIDNIG
-682 NPMRKYLEHLL
+682 NPMRKHLEHCL
-693 KDIAFSLDAKLSFRY
+693 KDIALNLDAKLSFRY

-724 RSEIKKSSSELKLQY
+724 RSEIKKSSAELKLQY

-757 DNPINPSI
+757 DNPINASI

-776 EMERLFI
+776 ELEKLFI
-783 CQEMTCKRPKVSLLN
+783 CQGTDCKRPKVSLIN
-798 YDTVANKIRCGCDTT
+798 YDTVTNKIRCGCDAT

-818 R
+818 K

>member
-1 MNFLIY
+1 MAI
-7 QKKMSAKINNLKIKG
+7 KINNLKIKG

-28 ALELALNGKS
+28 SIELPLNGKS

-76 AIRNAKLLDVETS
+76 AIRNAKLLDTETS

-103 KTLSLKSNKLVSKVS
+103 KTLSLKNNKLVTKIS
-118 NTSENFKKYLDDS
+118 NTSEDFKKYLDDS
-131 EKENLISRY
+131 EKENLISGY
-140 QYIRNFVDSTK
+140 QYIRNFVDKPK
-151 GDKLKY
+151 GEKLKH
-157 LSGIIGFEEVTKT
+157 LSDIIGFEEVTKI
-170 KNVLLKS
+170 KSVLLKS
-177 LNTSKSNLKNQN
+177 LNNAKSNLKTQN
-189 FETLINNEKQKLI
+189 FETLINNEKEKLI
-202 QHIGASITQEKNLFD
+202 LNIGASTTQEKNLYD
-217 TINDKIKKLNT
+217 TINNKIKKLNT
-228 GIEVKSFEDIQN
+228 GIEVKSFEDIKN
-240 LLILLSKGLDTNQQ
+240 LLMLLGKGLDPNQQ
-254 FELKFLDDSKSALT
+254 FELKFLEDSKSALT

-279 EYSKYSNEFEIIAN
+279 EYSKYFNEFEIIAN

-307 KAGTRILSSNY
+307 KSGTKILSSKY

-340 KIRLTNIEE
+340 KIRLVNIEE
-349 SSQKKAKFGIA
+349 SSQKKVKFGIA
-360 LNIVKGIAIERI
+360 LNSVKDIAIERI
-372 KRLDVLLNNTQVDKE
+372 KRLDVLLNNTQADKE
-387 NNQTIKD
+387 NNQTVKE

-399 KTKIQNYQNTAD
+399 KTKIHNYQNTAD
-411 IKVTSGDKLPVF
+411 IKVTSGDKLPVL
-423 DIIKLVENDFEILKI
+423 DIIKLVENDFEFIKI

-447 ESLKGETPAV
+447 DSQKGETPAV
-457 LYSNIIA
+457 LYSNITA
-464 SRDAFLN
+464 SRDAFLS

-554 WEINPLKHFS
+554 WEVNPLKHFS

-582 FNIENDF
+582 FNTENDF

-619 IILLTHEKEWFTNI
+619 IIILTHEKEWFTNI
-633 ISPKAKK
+633 ISPKAKNK
-640 YGWLVNEI
+640 GWLVNEI
-648 KWTDSKG
+648 KWTEEKG
-655 THLKEKPSD
+655 TFIKEKPSD

-670 YQLAEGNTDNIG
+670 YQLAEGNNDNIG
-682 NPMRKYLEHLL
+682 NPMRKYLEHCL
-693 KDIAFSLDAKLSFRY
+693 KDIALNLDAKLSFRY

-724 RSEIKKSSSELKLQY
+724 RSEIKKSSAELKLKY

-750 FGNALSH
+750 FGNTLSH
-757 DNPINPSI
+757 DNPINASI

-776 EMERLFI
+776 ELEKLFI
-783 CQEMTCKRPKVSLLN
+783 CQETTCKKPKVSLLN
-798 YDTVANKIRCGCDTT
+798 YDTVANKIRCGCDAT

>member
-1 MNFLIY
+1 
-7 QKKMSAKINNLKIKG
+7 MSIKINNLKIKG

-28 ALELALNGKS
+28 TIELPLNGKS

-66 LSTPEIDTND
+66 LSTPEIDTSD
-76 AIRNAKLLDVETS
+76 AIRNAKLLEAETS
-89 EVTILYSNASLDST
+89 EVTISYTNSNLDST
-103 KTLSLKSNKLVSKVS
+103 KTLSSKNNKLVQKVS
-118 NTSENFKKYLDDS
+118 NTSEAFKKHLDDS

-151 GDKLKY
+151 GEKLKY
-157 LSGIIGFEEVTKT
+157 LSDIIGFEEVTKT
-170 KNVLLKS
+170 KSVLLKS
-177 LNTSKSNLKNQN
+177 LNTAKSNLKTQN

-228 GIEVKSFEDIQN
+228 GIEVKSFEDLQN

-254 FELKFLDDSKSALT
+254 FELKFLEDSKSALT
-268 LLKSETKLLED
+268 LLKSEVKLLDD
-279 EYSKYSNEFEIIAN
+279 EYSKYFNEFEIIAN

-307 KAGTRILSSNY
+307 KAGTKILSRKY
-318 LKDDNCPLCL
+318 LKDDNCPLCM

-340 KIRLTNIEE
+340 KVRLDNIEE
-349 SSQKKAKFGIA
+349 SSQKMGKFKIA
-360 LNIVKGIAIERI
+360 LGNVKAIAIERI
-372 KRLDVLLNNTQVDKE
+372 RRLDVLLNNTQIDKE
-387 NNQTIKD
+387 NNKTIKE

-399 KTKIQNYQNTAD
+399 KTKIQNYQNTTD
-411 IKVTSGDKLPVF
+411 IKVTSGDKLPIL
-423 DIIKLVENDFEILKI
+423 DTIKLVENDFEFLKI

-447 ESLKGETPAV
+447 ESQKGETPAV
-457 LYSNIIA
+457 LYSNITA

-504 DNFINSFSVKINEYY
+504 VNFINSFSVKINEYY

-540 ELDGLTIKYKYNDK
+540 ELDGLTIKYKYNNK
-554 WEINPLKHFS
+554 WEVNPLKHFS

-582 FNIENDF
+582 FNKENDF

-633 ISPKAKK
+633 ISPKAKNK
-640 YGWLVNEI
+640 GWLVNEI
-648 KWTDSKG
+648 KWTEAKG
-655 THLKEKPSD
+655 TFLKEKPSD
-664 LKESIL
+664 LKEAIL
-670 YQLAEGNTDNIG
+670 YQLAEGNLDNIG
-682 NPMRKYLEHLL
+682 NPMRKYLEHCL
-693 KDIAFSLDAKLSFRY
+693 KDIALNLEAKLSFKF

-724 RSEIKKSSSELKLQY
+724 RSEIKKSSADLKLQY

-750 FGNALSH
+750 FGNTLSH
-757 DNPINPSI
+757 DNPINAST
-765 GDINSFWADIL
+765 GDINSFWSDIMEL
-776 EMERLFI
+776 EKLFI
-783 CQEMTCKRPKVSLLN
+783 CQETVCKRPKVSLVN
-798 YDTVANKIRCGCDTT
+798 YDTVTNKIRCGCDTI

-818 R
+818 K

>member
-1 MNFLIY
+1 MAI
-7 QKKMSAKINNLKIKG
+7 KINNLIIKG

-28 ALELALNGKS
+28 TLELPLNGKS

-66 LSTPEIDTND
+66 LSTPEIDTSD
-76 AIRNAKLLDVETS
+76 AIRNAKLLDVENS
-89 EVTILYSNASLDST
+89 EVSISYTNSSLDAT
-103 KTLSLKSNKLVSKVS
+103 KTLSLKNNKLVQKGS
-118 NTSENFKKYLDDS
+118 NTSEDFKKYIDDS

-151 GDKLKY
+151 GEKLKY
-157 LSGIIGFEEVTKT
+157 LSDIIGFEEVTKI
-170 KNVLLKS
+170 KGVLLKS
-177 LNTSKSNLKNQN
+177 LNNAKSTLKTQN

-202 QHIGASITQEKNLFD
+202 LNIGASITQEKNLFE

-228 GIEVKSFEDIQN
+228 GIEVKSIEDIKN
-240 LLILLSKGLDTNQQ
+240 LLILLSKGVDANQQ
-254 FELKFLDDSKSALT
+254 FELKFLEDSKSALM
-268 LLKSETKLLED
+268 LLKNEIKLLDD
-279 EYSKYSNEFEIIAN
+279 EYSKYFNEFETIAN

-307 KAGTRILSSNY
+307 KAGTKILSSKY

-328 QTKNSDELLSEI
+328 QLKNSDELLSEI
-340 KIRLTNIEE
+340 KIRLANIEE

-360 LNIVKGIAIERI
+360 LNSVKGIAIERI
-372 KRLDVLLNNTQVDKE
+372 KRLDVLLNNTQADKE

-411 IKVTSGDKLPVF
+411 IKVTSGDKLPVS
-423 DIIKLVENDFEILKI
+423 DIIKLVENDFEFLKI

-447 ESLKGETPAV
+447 ESQKGETATV
-457 LYSNIIA
+457 LYSKITA
-464 SRDAFLN
+464 SRDAFFN
-471 IKKFEA
+471 IKKFES
-477 QKVILENQQKSFQLI
+477 QKVILENQQISFDLI
-492 YDEFEKQQKQGL
+492 YNEFEKQQKDGL

-526 PFQDIEIITKGEDD
+526 PFQNIEIITKGEED

-582 FNIENDF
+582 FNTENDF
-589 IILDDVISS
+589 LILDDVISS

-633 ISPKAKK
+633 ISPKAKNK
-640 YGWLVNEI
+640 GWLVNEI
-648 KWTDSKG
+648 KWTEAKG

-670 YQLAEGNTDNIG
+670 HQLSEGNIDNIG
-682 NPMRKYLEHLL
+682 NPIRKYLEHCL
-693 KDIAFSLDAKLSFRY
+693 KDIALNFEAKLSFRY

-724 RSEIKKSSSELKLQY
+724 RSEIKKSSAELKLQY

-757 DNPINPSI
+757 DNPINASI

-776 EMERLFI
+776 ELEKLFI
-783 CQEMTCKRPKVSLLN
+783 CQEAVCKRPKVSLLN
-798 YDTVANKIRCGCDTT
+798 YDNVTNKIRCSCDAT

-818 R
+818 K

>member
-1 MNFLIY
+1 MAI
-7 QKKMSAKINNLKIKG
+7 KINNLKIKG

-28 ALELALNGKS
+28 SIELPLNGKS

-43 DNGTGKSS
+43 DNGTGKST

-76 AIRNAKLLDVETS
+76 AIRNAKLLDTETS
-89 EVTILYSNASLDST
+89 EVTILYSNASLDSA
-103 KTLSLKSNKLVSKVS
+103 KTLSLKNNKLVTKIS
-118 NTSENFKKYLDDS
+118 NTSEDFKKYLDDS

-140 QYIRNFVDSTK
+140 QYIRNFVDKPK
-151 GDKLKY
+151 GEKLKH
-157 LSGIIGFEEVTKT
+157 LSDIIGFEEVTKI
-170 KNVLLKS
+170 KSVLLKS
-177 LNTSKSNLKNQN
+177 LNNAKSNLKTQN
-189 FETLINNEKQKLI
+189 FETLINNEKEKLI
-202 QHIGASITQEKNLFD
+202 LNIGASTTQEKNLFD
-217 TINDKIKKLNT
+217 TINNKIKKLNT
-228 GIEVKSFEDIQN
+228 GIEVKSFEDIKN
-240 LLILLSKGLDTNQQ
+240 LLMLLGKGLDPNQQ
-254 FELKFLDDSKSALT
+254 FELKFLEDSKSALT

-279 EYSKYSNEFEIIAN
+279 EYSKYFNEFEIIAN

-307 KAGTRILSSNY
+307 KSGTKILSNKY
-318 LKDDNCPLCL
+318 LTDDNCPLCL

-340 KIRLTNIEE
+340 KIRLVNIEE
-349 SSQKKAKFGIA
+349 SSQKKVKFGIA
-360 LNIVKGIAIERI
+360 LNSVKELAIERI
-372 KRLDVLLNNTQVDKE
+372 KRLDVLLNNTQADKE
-387 NNQTIKD
+387 NNQTVKE

-399 KTKIQNYQNTAD
+399 KTKIHNYQNTAD
-411 IKVTSGDKLPVF
+411 IKVTSGDKLPVL
-423 DIIKLVENDFEILKI
+423 DIIKLVENDFEFIKI

-447 ESLKGETPAV
+447 DSQKGETPAV
-457 LYSNIIA
+457 LYSNITA
-464 SRDAFLN
+464 SRDAFLS

-519 QFMNPDE
+519 QFMNPEE

-540 ELDGLTIKYKYNDK
+540 ELDGLTMKYKYNDK
-554 WEINPLKHFS
+554 WEVNPLKHFS

-582 FNIENDF
+582 FNTENDF

-598 FDSNHRRRFA
+598 FDSTHRRRFA

-619 IILLTHEKEWFTNI
+619 IIILTHEKEWFTNI
-633 ISPKAKK
+633 ISPKAKNK
-640 YGWLVNEI
+640 GWLVNEI
-648 KWTDSKG
+648 KWTEEKG
-655 THLKEKPSD
+655 TFIKEKPSD

-670 YQLAEGNTDNIG
+670 YQLAEGNNDNIG
-682 NPMRKYLEHLL
+682 NPMRKYLEHCL
-693 KDIAFSLDAKLSFRY
+693 KDIALNLDAKLSFRY

-724 RSEIKKSSSELKLQY
+724 RSEIKKSSAELKLKY

-750 FGNALSH
+750 FGNTLSH
-757 DNPINPSI
+757 DNPINASI

-776 EMERLFI
+776 ELEKLFI
-783 CQEMTCKRPKVSLLN
+783 CQETTCKKPKVSLLN
-798 YDTVANKIRCGCDTT
+798 YDTVANKIRCGCDAT

>member
-1 MNFLIY
+1 MKI
-7 QKKMSAKINNLKIKG
+7 KINNLKIKG
-22 IRGAKD
+22 VRGAKD
-28 ALELALNGKS
+28 TLELPLNGKS
-38 ILLYG
+38 VLLYG
-43 DNGTGKSS
+43 DNGSGKSS

-66 LSTPEIDTND
+66 LSTPEIDTSD
-76 AIRNAKLLDVETS
+76 AIRNAKLLDVENS
-89 EVTILYSNASLDST
+89 EVSISYTNSILDAT
-103 KTLSLKSNKLVSKVS
+103 KTLSFKNSKLVQKVS
-118 NTSENFKKYLDDS
+118 NTSEDFKKYLDDS

-140 QYIRNFVDSTK
+140 QYIRNFVDKPK
-151 GDKLKY
+151 GEKLKH
-157 LSGIIGFEEVTKT
+157 LSDIIGFEEVTKI
-170 KNVLLKS
+170 KSVLLKS
-177 LNTSKSNLKNQN
+177 LNNAKSNLKTQN

-240 LLILLSKGLDTNQQ
+240 LLILLSKGVDTNQQ
-254 FELKFLDDSKSALT
+254 FELKFLEDCKSALT
-268 LLKSETKLLED
+268 LLKNETKLLED
-279 EYSKYSNEFEIIAN
+279 EYSKYFNEFEIITN

-307 KAGTRILSSNY
+307 KAGSKILSSKY

-340 KIRLTNIEE
+340 KIRLANIEE
-349 SSQKKAKFGIA
+349 SSQKKAKFGVA
-360 LNIVKGIAIERI
+360 LNSVKDIGIERI
-372 KRLDVLLNNTQVDKE
+372 KRLDVLINNTQADKE
-387 NNQTIKD
+387 NNQTVKE

-411 IKVTSGDKLPVF
+411 IKVTSGDKLPVV
-423 DIIKLVENDFEILKI
+423 DIIKLIENDFEFLKN

-447 ESLKGETPAV
+447 ESQKGETPAV
-457 LYSNIIA
+457 LYSKITA
-464 SRDAFLN
+464 SKDAFLS
-471 IKKFEA
+471 IKKFES
-477 QKVILENQQKSFQLI
+477 QKLILENQQKSFQLI
-492 YDEFEKQQKQGL
+492 YDEFEKQQKEGL

-526 PFQDIEIITKGEDD
+526 PFQDIEIITKGEED

-554 WEINPLKHFS
+554 WEVNPLKHFS

-633 ISPKAKK
+633 ISPKAKNK
-640 YGWLVNEI
+640 GWLVNEI
-648 KWTDSKG
+648 KWTVEKG
-655 THLKEKPSD
+655 TFIKEKPSD

-670 YQLAEGNTDNIG
+670 FQLAEGNLNNIG
-682 NPMRKYLEHLL
+682 NPMRKYLEYFL
-693 KDIAFSLDAKLSFRY
+693 KDIALNLEAKLSFKF
-708 NDSNEHRMPYE
+708 NDSNEYRMPYE

-724 RSEIKKSSSELKLQY
+724 RSAIKDSSKELKEQY
-739 PLLDRIESSAL
+739 PLLNRIESSAL

-757 DNPINPSI
+757 DNPINPST

-776 EMERLFI
+776 ELEKLFI
-783 CQEMTCKRPKVSLLN
+783 CQETTCKKPKVSLLN
-798 YDTVANKIRCGCDTT
+798 YDTVTNKIRCGCDAT

>member
-1 MNFLIY
+1 MPI
-7 QKKMSAKINNLKIKG
+7 KINNLKIKG

-28 ALELALNGKS
+28 SIELPLNGKS

-76 AIRNAKLLDVETS
+76 AIRNAKLLDPETS
-89 EVTILYSNASLDST
+89 EVTISYSNSNLDST
-103 KTLSLKSNKLVSKVS
+103 KTLSSKNNKLVQKVS
-118 NTSENFKKYLDDS
+118 NTREAFKKYLDDS

-151 GDKLKY
+151 GEKLKY
-157 LSGIIGFEEVTKT
+157 LSDIIGFEEVTKT
-170 KNVLLKS
+170 KSVLLKS
-177 LNTSKSNLKNQN
+177 LNTAKSNLKTQN
-189 FETLINNEKQKLI
+189 FETLINNEKIKLI
-202 QHIGASITQEKNLFD
+202 QHIGASITQENNLFD

-254 FELKFLDDSKSALT
+254 FELKFLEDSKSALT
-268 LLKSETKLLED
+268 LLRSELKLLED
-279 EYSKYSNEFEIIAN
+279 EYSKYFNEFEIIAN

-307 KAGTRILSSNY
+307 KAGTKILSRKY
-318 LKDDNCPLCL
+318 LKDDNCPLCM

-340 KIRLTNIEE
+340 KVRLDNIEE
-349 SSQKKAKFGIA
+349 SSQKMGKFKIA
-360 LNIVKGIAIERI
+360 LGNVKAIAIERI
-372 KRLDVLLNNTQVDKE
+372 RRLDVLLNNSQIDKE
-387 NNQTIKD
+387 NNKTIKEA
-394 GLTAI
+394 LTAI
-399 KTKIQNYQNTAD
+399 KTKIQNYQNTTD
-411 IKVTSGDKLPVF
+411 IKATSGEKLPVL
-423 DIIKLVENDFEILKI
+423 DIIKLVENDFEFLKI

-447 ESLKGETPAV
+447 ESQKGETPAV
-457 LYSNIIA
+457 LYSNITA

-471 IKKFEA
+471 IKKFDA

-554 WEINPLKHFS
+554 WEVNPLKHFS

-582 FNIENDF
+582 FNKENDF

-633 ISPKAKK
+633 ISPKAKNK
-640 YGWLVNEI
+640 GWLVNEI
-648 KWTDSKG
+648 KWTEAKG
-655 THLKEKPSD
+655 TFLKEKPSD
-664 LKESIL
+664 LKEAIL
-670 YQLAEGNTDNIG
+670 YQLAEGNLDNIG
-682 NPMRKYLEHLL
+682 NPMRKYLEHFL
-693 KDIAFSLDAKLSFRY
+693 KDIALNIEAKLSFKF

-724 RSEIKKSSSELKLQY
+724 RSAIKDSSKELKEQY
-739 PLLDRIESSAL
+739 PLLNRIESSAL

-757 DNPINPSI
+757 DNPINPST
-765 GDINSFWADIL
+765 GDINSFWADIMEL
-776 EMERLFI
+776 EKLFI
-783 CQEMTCKRPKVSLLN
+783 CKETACKGPKVSLLN
-798 YDTVANKIRCGCDTT
+798 YDTVNNKIRCGCDTT

-818 R
+818 K

>member
-1 MNFLIY
+1 
-7 QKKMSAKINNLKIKG
+7 MSIKINNLKIKG

-28 ALELALNGKS
+28 IIELPLNGKS

-51 ISDAIEWFYTNKIKH
+51 ISDAIEWFYTKKIKH

-76 AIRNAKLLDVETS
+76 AIRNAKLQDTETS
-89 EVTILYSNASLDST
+89 EVTILYSNSSLDST
-103 KTLSLKSNKLVSKVS
+103 KTLSLKNSKLVPKIS
-118 NTSENFKKYLDDS
+118 NTSEDFKKYLDDS

-151 GDKLKY
+151 GEKLKY
-157 LSGIIGFEEVTKT
+157 LSDIIGFEEVTKT
-170 KNVLLKS
+170 KTVLLKS
-177 LNTSKSNLKNQN
+177 LNTSKSNLRTQN

-202 QHIGASITQEKNLFD
+202 QHIGATITQEKNLFD
-217 TINDKIKKLNT
+217 IVNEKIKKLNT
-228 GIEVKSFEDIQN
+228 NIEVKSFEDIQN
-240 LLILLSKGLDTNQQ
+240 LLILLAKGLDTNQQ
-254 FELKFLDDSKSALT
+254 FELKFLEDSKNALT
-268 LLKSETKLLED
+268 LLKSEAKLLSD
-279 EYSKYSNEFEIIAN
+279 EYLKYFNEFEIIAN

-307 KAGTRILSSNY
+307 KAGTKILSIKY

-328 QTKNSDELLSEI
+328 QSKNSDELLSEI

-349 SSQKKAKFGIA
+349 SSQKMGKFKIA
-360 LNIVKGIAIERI
+360 LGNVKAIAIERI

-387 NNQTIKD
+387 NNQIIKE
-394 GLTAI
+394 GLIAI
-399 KTKIQNYQNTAD
+399 KTKIQNYQNTAE
-411 IKVTSGDKLPVF
+411 IKVTSGEKLPAF
-423 DIIKLVENDFEILKI
+423 DTIKLAENDLEFLKI
-438 INDRIIKIQ
+438 IDDRIIKIKD
-447 ESLKGETPAV
+447 SLKGETPAV
-457 LYSNIIA
+457 LYSNITA

-471 IKKFEA
+471 IKKFEK
-477 QKVILENQQKSFQLI
+477 QKLVLENQQKSFQLI

-504 DNFINSFSVKINEYY
+504 NNFINSFSVKINEYY

-554 WEINPLKHFS
+554 WEVNPLKHFS

-582 FNIENDF
+582 FNKENDF

-633 ISPKAKK
+633 ISPKAKNK
-640 YGWLVNEI
+640 GWLVNEI
-648 KWTDSKG
+648 KWTEAKG
-655 THLKEKPSD
+655 TFLKEKPSD
-664 LKESIL
+664 LKEAIL
-670 YQLAEGNTDNIG
+670 YQLAEGNMDNIG
-682 NPMRKYLEHLL
+682 NPMRKYLEHCL
-693 KDIAFSLDAKLSFRY
+693 KDIALNLEAKLSFKF

-724 RSEIKKSSSELKLQY
+724 RSAIKNSSKELKDKY

-750 FGNALSH
+750 FGNTLSH
-757 DNPINPSI
+757 DNPINASI
-765 GDINSFWADIL
+765 GDITSFWADIL
-776 EMERLFI
+776 ELEKLFI
-783 CQEMTCKRPKVSLLN
+783 CQEITCKRPKVSLLN
-798 YDTVANKIRCGCDTT
+798 YDTVTNKIRCGCDQT

>member
-1 MNFLIY
+1 MPI
-7 QKKMSAKINNLKIKG
+7 KINNLKIKG

-28 ALELALNGKS
+28 SIELPLNGKS

-76 AIRNAKLLDVETS
+76 AIRNAKLLDPETS
-89 EVTILYSNASLDST
+89 EVTISYSNSNLDST
-103 KTLSLKSNKLVSKVS
+103 KTLSSKNNKLVQKVS
-118 NTSENFKKYLDDS
+118 NTREAFKKYLDDS

-151 GDKLKY
+151 GEKLKY
-157 LSGIIGFEEVTKT
+157 LSDIIGFEEVTKT
-170 KNVLLKS
+170 KSVLLKS
-177 LNTSKSNLKNQN
+177 LNTAKSNLKTQN
-189 FETLINNEKQKLI
+189 FETLINNEKIKLI
-202 QHIGASITQEKNLFD
+202 QHIGASITQENNLFD

-254 FELKFLDDSKSALT
+254 FELKFLEDSKSALT
-268 LLKSETKLLED
+268 LLRSELKLLED
-279 EYSKYSNEFEIIAN
+279 EYSKYFNEFEIIAN

-307 KAGTRILSSNY
+307 KAGTKILSRKY
-318 LKDDNCPLCL
+318 LKDDNCPLCM

-340 KIRLTNIEE
+340 KVRLDNIEE
-349 SSQKKAKFGIA
+349 SSQKTGKFKIA
-360 LNIVKGIAIERI
+360 LGNVKAIAIERI
-372 KRLDVLLNNTQVDKE
+372 RRLDVLLNNTQIDKE
-387 NNQTIKD
+387 NNKTIKEA
-394 GLTAI
+394 LTVI

-411 IKVTSGDKLPVF
+411 IKVTSGEKLPVL
-423 DIIKLVENDFEILKI
+423 DIIKLVENDFEFLKI

-447 ESLKGETPAV
+447 ESQKGETPAV
-457 LYSNIIA
+457 LYSNITA

-471 IKKFEA
+471 IKKFET
-477 QKVILENQQKSFQLI
+477 QKIILENQQKSFQLI

-554 WEINPLKHFS
+554 WEVNPLKHFS

-582 FNIENDF
+582 FNKENDF

-633 ISPKAKK
+633 ISPKAKNK
-640 YGWLVNEI
+640 GWLVNEI
-648 KWTDSKG
+648 KWTEAKG
-655 THLKEKPSD
+655 TFLKEKPSD
-664 LKESIL
+664 LKEAIL
-670 YQLAEGNTDNIG
+670 YQLAEGNLDNIG
-682 NPMRKYLEHLL
+682 NPMRKYLEHFL
-693 KDIAFSLDAKLSFRY
+693 KDIALNIEAKLSFKF

-724 RSEIKKSSSELKLQY
+724 RSAIKDSSKELKEQY
-739 PLLDRIESSAL
+739 PLLNRIESSAL

-757 DNPINPSI
+757 DNPINPST
-765 GDINSFWADIL
+765 GDINSFWADIMEL
-776 EMERLFI
+776 EKLFI
-783 CQEMTCKRPKVSLLN
+783 CKETACKGPKVSLLN
-798 YDTVANKIRCGCDTT
+798 YDTVNNKIRCGCDTT

-818 R
+818 K

>member
-1 MNFLIY
+1 MAI
-7 QKKMSAKINNLKIKG
+7 KINNLKIKG

-28 ALELALNGKS
+28 SIEFSLNGKS

-76 AIRNAKLLDVETS
+76 AIRNAKLLDTETS
-89 EVTILYSNASLDST
+89 EVSIKYTNSLLDAT
-103 KTLSLKSNKLVSKVS
+103 KTLSFKNNKLVQKGS
-118 NTSENFKKYLDDS
+118 NASEDFKKYLDDS

-140 QYIRNFVDSTK
+140 QYIRNFVDKPK
-151 GDKLKY
+151 GEKLKH
-157 LSGIIGFEEVTKT
+157 LSDIIGFEEVTKI
-170 KNVLLKS
+170 KSVLLKS
-177 LNTSKSNLKNQN
+177 LNNAKSNLKTQN

-217 TINDKIKKLNT
+217 IINDKIKKLNT

-240 LLILLSKGLDTNQQ
+240 LLNLLSKGVDTNQQ
-254 FELKFLDDSKSALT
+254 FELKFLEDSKSALT
-268 LLKSETKLLED
+268 LLKNETKLLED
-279 EYSKYSNEFEIIAN
+279 EYSKYFNEFEIIAN

-307 KAGTRILSSNY
+307 KAGTKILSSKY
-318 LKDDNCPLCL
+318 LKDDNCPLCF

-340 KIRLTNIEE
+340 KIRLANIEE
-349 SSQKKAKFGIA
+349 SSQKKAKFGNA
-360 LNIVKGIAIERI
+360 LNSVKEIGIERI
-372 KRLDVLLNNTQVDKE
+372 KRLDVLLNNTQADKE
-387 NNQTIKD
+387 NNQTVKE

-399 KTKIQNYQNTAD
+399 KTKIKNYQNTSD
-411 IKVTSGDKLPVF
+411 IKVTSGDKLPIL
-423 DIIKLVENDFEILKI
+423 DIIKLSENDFEFLKNI
-438 INDRIIKIQ
+438 DDRIIKIQ
-447 ESLKGETPAV
+447 ESQKGETPAV
-457 LYSNIIA
+457 LYSNITA

-526 PFQDIEIITKGEDD
+526 PFQDIEIITKGEED

-554 WEINPLKHFS
+554 WEVNPLKHFS

-633 ISPKAKK
+633 ISPKAKNK
-640 YGWLVNEI
+640 GWMVNEI
-648 KWTDSKG
+648 KWTAEKG
-655 THLKEKPSD
+655 TFIKEKPSD

-670 YQLAEGNTDNIG
+670 YQLAEGNIDNIG
-682 NPMRKYLEHLL
+682 NPMRKYLEHCL
-693 KDIAFSLDAKLSFRY
+693 KDIALNLEAKLSFKF
-708 NDSNEHRMPYE
+708 NDLNEHRMPYE

-724 RSEIKKSSSELKLQY
+724 RSEIKKSSSQLKLQY

-757 DNPINPSI
+757 DNPINASI

-776 EMERLFI
+776 ELEKLFI
-783 CQEMTCKRPKVSLLN
+783 CQEITCKKPKVSLLN
-798 YDTVANKIRCGCDTT
+798 YDTVANNIRCGCDTT

-818 R
+818 K

>member
-1 MNFLIY
+1 
-7 QKKMSAKINNLKIKG
+7 MSIKINNLKIKG
-22 IRGAKD
+22 VRGAKNTI
-28 ALELALNGKS
+28 ELPLNGKS

-51 ISDAIEWFYTNKIKH
+51 LSDAIEWFYTNKIKH

-76 AIRNAKLLDVETS
+76 AIRNAKLIDTETS
-89 EVTILYSNASLDST
+89 EVTILYSNSSLDST
-103 KTLSLKSNKLVSKVS
+103 KSLSSKNNKLVPKNS
-118 NTSENFKKYLDDS
+118 NTSDDFKKYLDDS

-140 QYIRNFVDSTK
+140 QYIRNFVDITK
-151 GDKLKY
+151 GEKLKY
-157 LSGIIGFEEVTKT
+157 LSDIIGFEEVTKT
-170 KNVLLKS
+170 KSVLLKS
-177 LNTSKSNLKNQN
+177 LNTAKSNLKTQN

-217 TINDKIKKLNT
+217 TINEKIKKLNT
-228 GIEVKSFEDIQN
+228 GIEVKSFEELQS
-240 LLILLSKGLDTNQQ
+240 LLVILSKGLDTNLQ
-254 FELKFLDDSKSALT
+254 FELKFLEDSKSALT
-268 LLKSETKLLED
+268 LLKNEAKLLEN
-279 EYSKYSNEFEIIAN
+279 EYSNYFNEFEIIAN

-307 KAGTRILSSNY
+307 KAGTKILSRTY

-340 KIRLTNIEE
+340 KIRLTDIEE
-349 SSQKKAKFGIA
+349 SSQKMGKFKIA
-360 LNIVKGIAIERI
+360 LSNVKAIAIERI
-372 KRLDVLLNNTQVDKE
+372 KRLDVLLNNTQADKE
-387 NNQTIKD
+387 NNLIIKE

-399 KTKIQNYQNTAD
+399 KTKIQNYQNTTD
-411 IKVTSGDKLPVF
+411 IKVTSGDKLPVL
-423 DIIKLVENDFEILKI
+423 DLIKLVDNDFEFLKI

-447 ESLKGETPAV
+447 ESQKGETPAV
-457 LYSNIIA
+457 LYSNITA

-471 IKKFEA
+471 IKKFNA
-477 QKVILENQQKSFQLI
+477 QKLILENQQKSFQLI

-526 PFQDIEIITKGEDD
+526 PFQDIKIITKGEED
-540 ELDGLTIKYKYNDK
+540 ELDGLTIQYRYNDK
-554 WEINPLKHFS
+554 WEVNPLKHFS

-582 FNIENDF
+582 FNNENDF

-633 ISPKAKK
+633 ISPKAKNK
-640 YGWLVNEI
+640 GWLVNEI
-648 KWTDSKG
+648 QWTEAKG
-655 THLKEKPSD
+655 TFLKEKPSD
-664 LKESIL
+664 LKEAIL
-670 YQLAEGNTDNIG
+670 YQLAEGNLDNIG
-682 NPMRKYLEHLL
+682 NSMRKYLEHCL
-693 KDIAFSLDAKLSFRY
+693 KDIALNLEAKLSFKF

-724 RSEIKKSSSELKLQY
+724 RSEIKKSSADLKLQY

-757 DNPINPSI
+757 DNPINPSA
-765 GDINSFWADIL
+765 GDIKSFWADIVEL
-776 EMERLFI
+776 EKIFI
-783 CQEMTCKRPKVSLLN
+783 CQETTCKKPKVSLLN
-798 YDTVANKIRCGCDTT
+798 YHSVTNKISCGCDAT

-818 R
+818 K

>member
-1 MNFLIY
+1 
-7 QKKMSAKINNLKIKG
+7 MSIKINNLKIKG

-28 ALELALNGKS
+28 TIELPLNGKS

-66 LSTPEIDTND
+66 LSTPEIDTSD
-76 AIRNAKLLDVETS
+76 AIRNAKLLEAETS
-89 EVTILYSNASLDST
+89 EVTISYTNSNLDST
-103 KTLSLKSNKLVSKVS
+103 KTLSSKNNKLVQKVS
-118 NTSENFKKYLDDS
+118 NTSEAFKKYLDDS

-151 GDKLKY
+151 GEKLKY
-157 LSGIIGFEEVTKT
+157 LSDIIGFEEVTKT
-170 KNVLLKS
+170 KSVLLKS
-177 LNTSKSNLKNQN
+177 LNTAKSNLKTQN

-228 GIEVKSFEDIQN
+228 GIEVKSFEDLQN

-254 FELKFLDDSKSALT
+254 FELKFLEDSKSALT
-268 LLKSETKLLED
+268 LLKSEVKLLDD
-279 EYSKYSNEFEIIAN
+279 EYSKYFNEFEIIAN

-307 KAGTRILSSNY
+307 KAGTKILSRKY
-318 LKDDNCPLCL
+318 LKDDNCPLCM

-340 KIRLTNIEE
+340 KVRLDNIEE
-349 SSQKKAKFGIA
+349 SSQKMGKFKIA
-360 LNIVKGIAIERI
+360 LGNVKAIAIERI
-372 KRLDVLLNNTQVDKE
+372 RRLDVLLNNTQIDKE
-387 NNQTIKD
+387 NNKTIKE

-399 KTKIQNYQNTAD
+399 KTKIQNYQNTTD
-411 IKVTSGDKLPVF
+411 IKVTSGDKLPIL
-423 DIIKLVENDFEILKI
+423 DIIKLVENDFELLKI

-447 ESLKGETPAV
+447 ESQKGETPAV
-457 LYSNIIA
+457 LYSNITA

-540 ELDGLTIKYKYNDK
+540 ELDGLTIKYKYNNK
-554 WEINPLKHFS
+554 WEVNPLKHFS

-582 FNIENDF
+582 FNKENDF

-633 ISPKAKK
+633 ISPKAKNK
-640 YGWLVNEI
+640 GWLVNEI
-648 KWTDSKG
+648 KWTEAKG
-655 THLKEKPSD
+655 TFLKEKPSD
-664 LKESIL
+664 LKEAIL
-670 YQLAEGNTDNIG
+670 YQLAEGNLDNIG
-682 NPMRKYLEHLL
+682 NPMRKYLEHCL
-693 KDIAFSLDAKLSFRY
+693 KDIALNLEAKLSFKF

-724 RSEIKKSSSELKLQY
+724 RSAIKNSSKELKDKY

-750 FGNALSH
+750 FGNTLSH
-757 DNPINPSI
+757 DNPINASI
-765 GDINSFWADIL
+765 GDITSFWADIL
-776 EMERLFI
+776 ELEKLFI
-783 CQEMTCKRPKVSLLN
+783 CQEITCKRPKVSLLN
-798 YDTVANKIRCGCDTT
+798 YDTVANKIRCGCDAT

-818 R
+818 N